1 MKVQKNISIDYSVA
15 QEMARKKSE
24 LNFSEICENALRFA
38 CEMELPTEEK
48 DIKARLLA
56 LENEKTNLLKLI
68 SAQEKAQKEIT
79 EKRNKSKFKEDLLKL
94 KQINFKYPD
103 SFVKYRVEFE
113 KKYNIS
119 TFDLMKELQKI

>member
-1 MKVQKNISIDYSVA
+1 MKSHKTITIDTALALELQK
-15 QEMARKKSE
+15 RKGAI
-24 LNFSEICENALRFA
+24 NVSEICENALRFA

-94 KQINFKYPD
+94 KQIKFKYPD
-103 SFVKYRVEFE
+103 SFVKYRVEIE